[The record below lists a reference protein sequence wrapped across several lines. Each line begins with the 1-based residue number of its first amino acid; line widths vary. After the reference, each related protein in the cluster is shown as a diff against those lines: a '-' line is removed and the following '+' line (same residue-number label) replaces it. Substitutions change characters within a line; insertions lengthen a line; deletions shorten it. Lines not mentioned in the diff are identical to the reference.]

1 MLRQKSD
8 TPTKGGKKQFSLDRG
23 VNYENGDYF

>member
-8 TPTKGGKKQFSLDRG
+8 TPTKGGKRQFSFDRG
-23 VNYENGDYF
+23 VNYENGRNL